1 MCAEC
6 KEMPNSLHSAKS
18 DWLRYPGRREM
29 PARGR
34 TGRRAGLAENA
45 GGTLGD
51 FDGKEAGE
59 EAEDGEEE
67 LPAADGGIEVPR
79 ILRLERH
86 TYTGLEQGETVYLLS
101 DRRVGFTSEISL
113 EEKLV
118 ETAETPSAVVENLL
132 DVL

>member
-1 MCAEC
+1 MC
-6 KEMPNSLHSAKS
+6 

-51 FDGKEAGE
+51 SDGKEAGE

-101 DRRVGFTSEISL
+101 DRRVGVTSEISL

-118 ETAETPSAVVENLL
+118 ETAETPPAVVENLL
-132 DVL
+132 YVL